1 MALLTEKVK
10 SFFAPH
16 KKSRASSRV
25 NPRNVLNNLSDDN
38 GYLRLTDF
46 FDYQEENYFM
56 PFGEMTQEE
65 KIALLEDMLELDAN
79 TLTPETE
86 LTTIDEYDSMAK
98 LSLIVL
104 MDEECNKKLT
114 GEQIREF
121 KMVADI
127 LNFME

>member
-1 MALLTEKVK
+1 
-10 SFFAPH
+10 
-16 KKSRASSRV
+16 
-25 NPRNVLNNLSDDN
+25 
-38 GYLRLTDF
+38 
-46 FDYQEENYFM
+46 
-56 PFGEMTQEE
+56 MTQEE

-121 KMVADI
+121 KIVADI